1 MSEDIEVRLAARDA
15 LHARRPLGSAGVK
28 DGQVLFDDFKSGSA
42 ARLAGKYLQYGQ
54 LKAHMRTQRFN
65 EIPTIPA
72 LATAG

>member
-1 MSEDIEVRLAARDA
+1 M
-15 LHARRPLGSAGVK
+15 
-28 DGQVLFDDFKSGSA
+28 LFDDFKSGSA